1 MCFRI
6 LLNIALCIALLAS
19 CSQVRKME
27 LVRSGEV
34 RMSMSLPED
43 NEEEV
48 ADEPEEVVDS
58 IKSTLAGEPFIMNAI
73 RDSETGEMVAT
84 DIIRAS
90 TVTARFRN
98 VAERS
103 GYVTIGFDVNVP
115 AGMAD
120 SKWRLKLYPSMIA
133 RQDTVGL
140 EPLIITG
147 AGYREG
153 QLRGY
158 ERYRRFIA
166 SIVSDTTDFIR
177 IGQLEI
183 FLERYFPDTY
193 MMKND
198 SSIVADPQ
206 AETLFGATQEEALR
220 HYTMKL
226 KREMNERRKVR
237 AEEKFRKYVRDPIV
251 KEGIRLDTVFNADD
265 GDFVYSYL
273 HTFKAE
279 PGLKKVIVSMKGS
292 LFADGR
298 KAADLPDPDDLA
310 FYISSLSSL
319 TDDAPRYRLLILE
332 RRAYDNTKAFLDF
345 ALGSAAVDTS
355 LSDNASELRRI
366 RRCIDDVAA
375 QKEYVLDSL
384 LIVASCSP
392 EGSWKHNKSL
402 SARRAEAIM
411 EYIRE
416 YVPEEWKDSLKTA
429 EIPENWELLK
439 KMVENDAVMSGA
451 ERKYIVDLVD
461 KMEDPDR
468 TERLLSRHPRYRY
481 LREKIYPRL
490 RSVSFDF
497 HLHRVGMIKDTV
509 HTTELDTVY
518 MAGVEALRN
527 LDYKKAVTMLRPY
540 RDYNSALAFVLAD
553 YNHSALDALNMLDL
567 SDPKVCY
574 LKAVVLARLGLEG
587 EALKYYEMAALI
599 DPHLRHRANL
609 DPELSEIIK
618 FNN

>member
-1 MCFRI
+1 
-6 LLNIALCIALLAS
+6 
-19 CSQVRKME
+19 ME

-226 KREMNERRKVR
+226 KREMNERRKAR

-392 EGSWKHNKSL
+392 EGSWRHNKSL

-439 KMVENDAVMSGA
+439 KIVENDAVMSGA

-553 YNHSALDALNMLDL
+553 YNHSALDALNVLDL

>member
-1 MCFRI
+1 MKT
-6 LLNIALCIALLAS
+6 AVSIALLAS

-27 LVRSGEV
+27 MVRSGEV

-43 NEEEV
+43 KEEPE
-48 ADEPEEVVDS
+48 DEPEEVVDS
-58 IKSTLAGEPFIMNAI
+58 IRSTLADEPFIMNAI

-120 SKWRLKLYPSMIA
+120 SKWQLKLFPSLIA
-133 RQDTVGL
+133 KKDTVGL

-183 FLERYFPDTY
+183 FLERHFPDTY

-198 SSIVADPQ
+198 TSIVADPH
-206 AETLFGATQEEALR
+206 AATLFGATQEEALR

-226 KREMNERRKVR
+226 RREMNERRKVR
-237 AEEKFRKYVRDPIV
+237 AEEKFRKYVKDPIV

-265 GDFVYSYL
+265 GDFIYSYL

-298 KAADLPDPDDLA
+298 KAADLPYPDDLT

-319 TDDAPRYRLLILE
+319 TDDTPRYRFLILE

-366 RRCIDDVAA
+366 RRCINDVAA
-375 QKEYVLDSL
+375 QKEFVLDSL

-392 EGSWKHNKSL
+392 EGSWKHNEVL
-402 SARRAEAIM
+402 SAKRSKAIM

-416 YVPEEWKDSLKTA
+416 YVPDEWKDSLKTA
-429 EIPENWELLK
+429 VIPENWELLK
-439 KMVENDAVMSGA
+439 RMVENDSVMTLT
-451 ERKYIVDLVD
+451 ERRHIVGLVD
-461 KMEDPDR
+461 KMDDPDR
-468 TERLLSRHPRYRY
+468 TERMLSKHPKYRY
-481 LREKIYPRL
+481 LREKIYPKL

-497 HLHRVGMIKDTV
+497 HLHRVGMVKDTV

-518 MAGVEALRN
+518 MSGVDALRN
-527 LDYKKAVTMLRPY
+527 LDYKTAVTKLRPY
-540 RDYNSALAFVLAD
+540 RDYNSALAFALAD
-553 YNHSALDALNMLDL
+553 YNHSALDVLNILDL
-567 SDPKVCY
+567 SNPKVCY
-574 LKAVVLARLGLEG
+574 LKAVILARLGIKD
-587 EALKYYEMAALI
+587 EALKYYEMATLI
-599 DPHLRHRANL
+599 DPYLKHRANL
-609 DPELSEIIK
+609 DPELSDILK

>member
-1 MCFRI
+1 
-6 LLNIALCIALLAS
+6 
-19 CSQVRKME
+19 ME

-193 MMKND
+193 IMKND

-226 KREMNERRKVR
+226 KREMNERRKAR
-237 AEEKFRKYVRDPIV
+237 AEEKFLKYVRDPIV

-497 HLHRVGMIKDTV
+497 HLHRMGMIKDTV

>member
-1 MCFRI
+1 MFFRM
-6 LLNIALCIALLAS
+6 IAGALVGMTLMS
-19 CSQVRKME
+19 CSQFRKME
-27 LVRSGEV
+27 MVRSGEV
-34 RMSMSLPED
+34 KLSMTLPED
-43 NEEEV
+43 KEEHIEE
-48 ADEPEEVVDS
+48 EPEEVVDS
-58 IKSTLAGEPFIMNAI
+58 IKNTLADEPFIMNAI
-73 RDSETGEMVAT
+73 RDAETGEMVAT
-84 DIIRAS
+84 DVIRAS

-103 GYVTIGFDVNVP
+103 GYVTICFDVNVP
-115 AGMAD
+115 AAMAD
-120 SKWRLKLYPSMIA
+120 SKWRLKLYPTMVV
-133 RQDTVGL
+133 RQDSLAL

-166 SIVSDTTDFIR
+166 SIITDTTDFIR

-183 FLERYFPDTY
+183 FMERHFPDTY
-193 MMKND
+193 MMRND
-198 SSIVADPQ
+198 SSIVSDPK
-206 AETLFGATQEEALR
+206 AATLFGATQEEALR

-226 KREMNERRKVR
+226 RRDMNEKKKSR
-237 AEEKFRKYVRDPIV
+237 AENKFRKYVRDPIV
-251 KEGIRLDTVFNADD
+251 TEGIRLDTVFNAQN
-265 GDFVYSYL
+265 GDFIYAYQ

-279 PGLKKVIVSMKGS
+279 PGLKKVIVKMRGS

-298 KAADLPDPDDLA
+298 KAADLPDPDELT

-319 TDDAPRYRLLILE
+319 TDDSPRYRLMILE

-345 ALGSAAVDTS
+345 ALGSSKVDTS
-355 LSDNASELRRI
+355 LADNASELRRI

-375 QKEYVLDSL
+375 QTEFVLDSL

-392 EGSWKHNKSL
+392 EGSWSHNKSL
-402 SARRAEAIM
+402 SAKRAEAIM

-416 YVPEEWKDSLKTA
+416 YVPEEWRDSLKTA
-429 EIPENWELLK
+429 QIPENWELLK
-439 KMVENDAVMSGA
+439 KLVANDTVMSRS
-451 ERKYIVDLVD
+451 ERKYIVSLADD
-461 KMEDPDR
+461 MKNPDM
-468 TERLLSRHPRYRY
+468 TERQLSRHPRYRY

-490 RSVSFDF
+490 RTVSFDF

-518 MAGVEALRN
+518 MSGVEALRDMN
-527 LDYKKAVTMLRPY
+527 YKDALSKLRPY
-540 RDYNSALAFVLAD
+540 RDYNSALAFALAD
-553 YNHSALDALNMLDL
+553 YNHSALDILNGLDL

-574 LKAVVLARLGLEG
+574 LKAVILARLGLKD
-587 EALKYYEMAALI
+587 EALKYYEMAVLY
-599 DPHLRHRANL
+599 DPYLRHRANL
-609 DPELSEIIK
+609 DPELSDIIK

>member
-1 MCFRI
+1 
-6 LLNIALCIALLAS
+6 
-19 CSQVRKME
+19 
-27 LVRSGEV
+27 
-34 RMSMSLPED
+34 MSMSLPED
-43 NEEEV
+43 KEEPE
-48 ADEPEEVVDS
+48 DEPEEVVDS
-58 IKSTLAGEPFIMNAI
+58 IRSTLADEPFIMNAI

-120 SKWRLKLYPSMIA
+120 SKWQLKLFPSLIA
-133 RQDTVGL
+133 KKDTVGL

-183 FLERYFPDTY
+183 FLERHFPDTY

-198 SSIVADPQ
+198 TSIVADPH
-206 AETLFGATQEEALR
+206 AATLFGATQEEALR

-226 KREMNERRKVR
+226 RREMNERRKVR
-237 AEEKFRKYVRDPIV
+237 AEEKFRKYVKDPIV

-265 GDFVYSYL
+265 GDFIYSYL

-298 KAADLPDPDDLA
+298 KAADLPYPDDLT

-319 TDDAPRYRLLILE
+319 TDDTPRYRFLILE

-366 RRCIDDVAA
+366 RRCINDVAA
-375 QKEYVLDSL
+375 QKEFVLDSL

-392 EGSWKHNKSL
+392 EGSWKHNEVL
-402 SARRAEAIM
+402 SAKRSKAIM

-416 YVPEEWKDSLKTA
+416 YVPDEWKDSLKTA
-429 EIPENWELLK
+429 VIPENWELLK
-439 KMVENDAVMSGA
+439 RMVENDSVMTLT
-451 ERKYIVDLVD
+451 ERRHIVGLVD
-461 KMEDPDR
+461 KMDDPDR
-468 TERLLSRHPRYRY
+468 TERMLSKHPKYRY
-481 LREKIYPRL
+481 LREKIYPKL

-497 HLHRVGMIKDTV
+497 HLHRVGMVKDTV

-518 MAGVEALRN
+518 MSGVDALRN
-527 LDYKKAVTMLRPY
+527 LDYKTAVTKLRPY
-540 RDYNSALAFVLAD
+540 RDYNSALAFALAD
-553 YNHSALDALNMLDL
+553 YNHSALDVLNILDL
-567 SDPKVCY
+567 SNPKVCY
-574 LKAVVLARLGLEG
+574 LKAVILARLGIKD
-587 EALKYYEMAALI
+587 EALKYYEMATLI
-599 DPHLRHRANL
+599 DPYLKHRANL
-609 DPELSEIIK
+609 DPELSDILK